1 MASNTQ
7 LPKYLSIGQAS
18 KYLNIAIPTLRLWE
32 RKGIIKPIRTAGNQR
47 RYTPQMLDDALA
59 GKKPAKPVS
68 KDKLIIGYCRVSSAG
83 QKKKRFKASNNSSY

>member
-32 RKGIIKPIRTAGNQR
+32 RKGIIKPIRTAGNQ
-47 RYTPQMLDDALA
+47 
-59 GKKPAKPVS
+59 
-68 KDKLIIGYCRVSSAG
+68 
-83 QKKKRFKASNNSSY
+83 